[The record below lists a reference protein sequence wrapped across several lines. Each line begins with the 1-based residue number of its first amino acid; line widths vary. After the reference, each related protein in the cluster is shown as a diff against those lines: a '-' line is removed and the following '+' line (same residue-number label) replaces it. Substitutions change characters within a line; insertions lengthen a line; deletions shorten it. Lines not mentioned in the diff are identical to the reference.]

1 MWVHLF
7 LVTYRIYSFSFLAFS
22 SPNKTH
28 SCRYFLWNTQNT
40 TKSKTWAGS
49 EVCRHVAW
57 HHAWRSFK
65 VFFSESFDFYLSSLG
80 VCKKCHWAPRF
91 CDGPDIWHFEIANG
105 SWDNFLTV
113 LHLIVLS
120 RWPRSISCTN
130 IYSSIVLVC
139 AGQWHIPTSVYI
151 QVFFAHI
158 GMEFR
163 HGRALYWM

>member
-65 VFFSESFDFYLSSLG
+65 VFFWCLFQKALIFICLLWVCAKNATGLLGFVTVPTYDILRLQMAHETIFLLFCIWSFYLGGLEVFHAQISTPPLSWFVLG
-80 VCKKCHWAPRF
+80 
-91 CDGPDIWHFEIANG
+91 NG
-105 SWDNFLTV
+105 IFQLLYTSRCFLHT
-113 LHLIVLS
+113 
-120 RWPRSISCTN
+120 
-130 IYSSIVLVC
+130 
-139 AGQWHIPTSVYI
+139 
-151 QVFFAHI
+151 
-158 GMEFR
+158 
-163 HGRALYWM
+163 